1 MAKKAPPKG
10 DLAGLPLGDAPVAK
24 KPDAPK
30 TEAIT
35 EGPRQKGG
43 RNAGPSQVK
52 ERPAPPAPVKP
63 ASAGTSRAVT
73 TSVRRPVTAA
83 PQMPEGA
90 RFLAMIADAA
100 SRPDFNPENMRALLD
115 MQKEIMAEQQRR
127 DFNTAFTA
135 LQRELPTIRQ
145 DGRIVVR
152 EKTAGGQRDGRVQQS
167 TPYAT
172 FNNIMKVVKPILAR
186 HGFSLWFATDPTSD
200 GARLL
205 VKGFLDHDNG
215 GQRSS
220 SFPLPAETSGSKN
233 NVQGWGSSLSYGKRY
248 CTIALLNIVSEAPE
262 DRDTDG
268 NDNPN
273 LKRGQ
278 HGEFVEVDEVAL
290 ISSAQEIELRDTIEW
305 AGVQPY
311 RVFDH
316 YGIKKLAEL
325 PASMFEAA
333 KKHLR
338 DYKANQEAK
347 KRHG

>member
-1 MAKKAPPKG
+1 MAKRKG
-10 DLAGLPLGDAPVAK
+10 NADAGAALPLDHPDEK
-24 KPDAPK
+24 KPA

-35 EGPRQKGG
+35 EGKTRKGG
-43 RNAGPSQVK
+43 RNPGPSQVK
-52 ERPAPPAPVKP
+52 ERPAPPAAIKP
-63 ASAGTSRAVT
+63 PATRKPSRAVST
-73 TSVRRPVTAA
+73 ITAA
-83 PQMPEGA
+83 PPMPEGA

-186 HGFSLWFATDPTSD
+186 HGFSLWFATDPTPD

-215 GQRSS
+215 GQRLST
-220 SFPLPAETSGSKN
+220 FPLPAETSGSKN

-268 NDNPN
+268 NASPN
-273 LKRGQ
+273 LKRASD
-278 HGEFVEVDEVAL
+278 GEYVEVDETPL
-290 ISSAQEIELRDTIEW
+290 ISPAQESELRETIEW
-305 AGVQPY
+305 AGVPLKK
-311 RVFDH
+311 VLAH
-316 YGIKKLAEL
+316 YGIAKLVDL
-325 PASMFEAA
+325 PANLFEAA
-333 KKHLR
+333 KKQCR
-338 DYKANQEAK
+338 DYRENQERK
-347 KRHG
+347 NRG